1 MSFGNYYSL
10 LDMYPN
16 VDKWLGTISG
26 NMAGSPVSGYRATRT
41 TFQGSLGTFS
51 PNRQSGGK
59 PNVSSMASLNP
70 STELDQA
77 QGQLTATGRDTD
89 YAIQGQGYFLLED
102 ANGAMYLTRN
112 GEFKTDDLGQ
122 LNAGNGLRVV
132 TKSRLIEKGILQ
144 PTQLNTTNANDLINR
159 GEAGWQW
166 AQKKLLAPTET
177 DPVAGGQLNGIW
189 FPYLDPTTYGSSAYN
204 ETPGSFSSYKE
215 QVVAM
220 KRTYDLGTSPLNATA
235 ANSFL
240 EARSDDWS
248 HIYIN
253 GTRLTAADAI
263 DWNDKALGNTLPDAG
278 GYNQGGPLSGAQFGQ
293 FVRWDVSRYL
303 RPGMNTITM
312 VGSEVRDYEGINI
325 YGQLNGQTVRYDD
338 LNGATAA
345 ADDTLWLSKILGTN
359 ASGGDD
365 ATAEPVPSGERF
377 DRAFERG
384 IDDLAIVTFP
394 DATKLKYSRFGTNY
408 LEVTPEA
415 GAINYEFSS
424 ADAGNGKV
432 KRGFIENAN
441 TTIQTEMSELSM
453 AQRMYQA
460 VTGLVQLQMKAFQ
473 RSIDMV
479 Q

>member
-1 MSFGNYYSL
+1 MSFGNYFSL
-10 LDMYPN
+10 LGMYPD
-16 VDKWLGTISG
+16 VDRWLSTISD
-26 NMAGSPVSGYRATRT
+26 NLAGSPFSGFRATRT
-41 TFQGSLGTFS
+41 TFEGSLGTFS

-59 PNVSSMASLNP
+59 PNVGSVASLNP
-70 STELDQA
+70 TTALDQT
-77 QGQLTATGRDTD
+77 QGSLTATGRNTD

-102 ANGAMYLTRN
+102 NSGNLYLTRN
-112 GEFKTDDLGQ
+112 GEFKEDDLGQ
-122 LNAGNGLRVV
+122 LNAGNGLHVV

-144 PTQLNTTNANDLINR
+144 PTVMNNTNTATLINM

-189 FPYLDPTTYGSSAYN
+189 FPYTNGIVTAYD
-204 ETPGSFSSYKE
+204 EDGTGTSSYKE
-215 QVVAM
+215 QVVAL
-220 KRTYDLGTSPLNATA
+220 KRTYDLGSGPLNATA

-253 GTRLTAADAI
+253 GTRLSQADAI
-263 DWNDKALGNTLPDAG
+263 DWNGKALGNTLPDAG
-278 GYNQGGPLSGAQFGQ
+278 GYNEGGPLSGAQFGQ
-293 FVRWDVSRYL
+293 YVRWDVSKYL
-303 RPGMNTITM
+303 RPGLNTITM
-312 VGSEVRDYEGINI
+312 VGSEVRDYEGINL

-338 LNGATAA
+338 PNTATANA
-345 ADDTLWLSKILGTN
+345 TDTLWLAKILGTN
-359 ASGGDD
+359 AEAGDE
-365 ATAEPVPSGERF
+365 ATPEPVPSGGRY
-377 DRAFERG
+377 DSAFERG

-394 DATKLKYSRFGTNY
+394 DATKLKYSRFGTNI
-408 LEVTPEA
+408 LEITPDA

-424 ADAGNGKV
+424 PDAGTGKV

-441 TTIQTEMSELSM
+441 TSVQTETSELAM

-460 VTGLVQLQMKAFQ
+460 ITGLANLQMKAFQ
-473 RSIDMV
+473 RQIDLI